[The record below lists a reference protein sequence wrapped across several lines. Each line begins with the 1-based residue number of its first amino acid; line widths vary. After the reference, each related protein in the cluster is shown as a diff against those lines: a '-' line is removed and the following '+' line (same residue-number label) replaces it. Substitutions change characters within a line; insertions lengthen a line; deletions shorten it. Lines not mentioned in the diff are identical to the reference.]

1 MLSLCVSTS
10 MESDIYGGFNY
21 PFVSTSVAR
30 YDTNVDITPNITA
43 NNNTVNINNSVEWE
57 RRKAYH

>member
-1 MLSLCVSTS
+1 